1 MHDKRKLFFILI
13 LVLIILSMSF
23 VSAADNITGD
33 VGGETVLSVTD
44 DTVVDE
50 NVDDNSVEESGSV
63 LGLADNQSD
72 ENESEDNLADSD
84 AQVLGASNVEELDD
98 NENVKIVTS
107 NDAQVLSV
115 PNNEPVLNA
124 PNILNFYDNQHSTDD
139 IRNAIRDATGP
150 TIIYLNGG
158 TYNGRINFDIG
169 DQFPWWQNYDDN
181 YRKNKKVDL
190 TDIKIIGGSQSNP
203 NQKAAINPLNS
214 WENAFNFIGY
224 HEPIEADPDHRSGY
238 FSTSGYNL
246 INFEIIN
253 ITSKYRFFNIAGG
266 SMDNCVIDGCTSV
279 TQFFNAVGN
288 YHDNTQMLVKNCNF
302 TNCQQTSLGEDYVK
316 DGSGQLGAVFG
327 LNMVGCNFINTSSA
341 QHGGA
346 LCIADES
353 EWGSARIAT
362 TLYNCSF
369 INVTSRWFAIYIHG
383 NFRTSFDSISSPEII
398 DNCKFINCIG
408 TGEYSGAIGISHD
421 DLIVRNSEF
430 VNCSGGQGA
439 AIMVGG
445 IDPDHDGFSGRNT
458 KGNNVTIDNCTFT
471 NNVANLTKT
480 SSYCNGIYKWESYL
494 GNKDHSKYKYYNKLG
509 ENYYVEDWNGE
520 YYNKHEPIT
529 FYPTGNAGA
538 VYVFGNDTKILNCKF
553 NENIAENNGG
563 AIYILGHR
571 TLVNNSEFY
580 NQECNNG
587 TIYIKGNNATIK
599 DCKFEDNHAID
610 GSAIYIEGMNTLIS
624 NTTFKD
630 NNGTN
635 GTVYIKGD
643 NTKIVSGSKFNDNN
657 ASYGGGIYILGKNTE
672 ISASAFNNNNATND
686 GGGIYIKG
694 DNTQIKDSSSFTEN
708 YAAHDGG
715 GIYLGGTN
723 TEISA
728 TNFIGN
734 NATHD
739 GGGIYVRGNNT
750 KAIAGS
756 NFTEN
761 HANHDGGGMYVEG
774 MNTLISDSY
783 FERNDATYGAGMYIK
798 GNKTNITSGSKFI
811 ENQAV
816 NGAGAYLEGSNTL
829 VSGSVFERNNA
840 TQGGGMYIKGS
851 NTNITSKSNFT
862 QNNASDGAGVFIE
875 GSNTN
880 ISDSNF
886 EKNNATH
893 DGAGMY
899 VSGSNTRISDSD
911 FEKNNAS
918 NNGGGMFISGD
929 NTKIVSGSD
938 FSENYAVNGAGM
950 YIEGKNTEIQGSTFD
965 SNNAT
970 TEGGG
975 MYIKGNNT
983 NITSNSR
990 FIGNNATNGGGMYIE
1005 GSNTEVIGST
1015 FEKNNATCEGGGMY
1029 IKGNNTK
1036 ITQGSDFTQNY
1047 ATNGSGM
1054 YIEGSDTLV
1063 SGSKFEKNNATQ
1075 NGGGMFISGNRTKVR
1090 DNSDFS
1096 ENNATNGGGMYITGS
1111 NTEVLGSKF
1120 DSNNATDGAGMYI
1133 TGNNTKVLSGSY
1145 FTENYAAHDGAGM
1158 YIDGMNTLVSGSKFE
1173 KNNAT
1178 QNGGGMYIS
1187 GNNTNVTDNSDF
1199 IENYATNGGGMYID
1213 GMNTLVSG
1221 SKFEKNNATQNG
1233 GGMYISGNNTNI
1245 TSKSNFTENYA
1256 FNGGGVYIDGG
1267 NTSISGSNFINNHAT
1282 NGAGGFIDGS
1292 DTKISDST
1300 FTVNEADNGAGIY
1313 VEGKDTEISKS
1324 TFTENTA
1331 VNGSGAYVDGK
1342 NTRILNSNF
1351 TFNDATNGAGMYVK
1365 GTDTEISKSTFKNN
1379 DATNGAGG
1387 FVDGENTQIT
1397 DSIFEVNTAV
1407 NGSGIYVKG
1416 KGTKI
1421 NKSNFTNN
1429 SADNGAGAFVDGE
1442 NTAIS
1447 DSIFTIN
1454 NATTGAGFY
1463 VDGVGT
1469 EIIRSNFTNNSAVN
1483 GAGGYVEGKDTKILD
1498 SNFTI
1503 NNATNGAGIYVN
1515 GTHTEINNST
1525 FDHNTACDG
1534 AGGYV
1539 NGDDTK
1545 IIDSTFEINNATKGA
1560 GFYVSGTN
1568 TKVLNTIFDSNNA
1581 TDGAG
1586 GYVNGSDTN
1595 ITSNSTFKN
1604 NRAVN
1609 GAGIYVNGARTNI
1622 KNTTFD
1628 GNNATNGGGAYIKG
1642 SDTKILNSTFIK
1654 NNVTYHG
1661 GAVYIDGSASEF
1673 RNNNFTYNEAVPDN
1687 TVSELSG
1694 LGGAIFVKGD
1704 NTYTYANDFEHN
1716 KARNGSAIYSSG
1728 TNFKLENDIFR
1739 ENQAWSYL
1747 LVTVAEPVASYYNT
1761 KDVKIEVVHIGG
1773 DNMINA
1779 IHNNASFDQ
1788 ISLKNVSYIRS
1799 SPDNI
1804 SGKTYTTNAT
1814 EFEQPVDGVENSQNG
1829 TKLYQ
1834 DDREYLQNI
1843 TINVTYENT
1852 TVSYTFYSSLPNNGR
1867 GLLSAPLQ
1875 NRGAGNNNQIAYW
1888 EGLTNLYGDVYLT
1901 LPKASLKVG
1910 EYNVTATHPEDWNY
1924 KYILN
1929 STRFAILPYVDLS
1942 VDKTSDKFEYFDDD
1956 IAVWTITVHN
1966 ANNASN
1972 ATNVVL
1978 DDLLPSEFEFIN
1990 ASATQGSYDNHT
2002 GKWTIGNMTNGSTVT
2017 LTIHAL
2023 VESDV
2028 ERMDHFAHIESNE
2041 GKVIL
2046 DVQRVT
2052 EKDSYKMNDNAIWNF
2067 TVTNNGP
2074 VAAHNVNITH
2084 LFPFE
2089 FEFREIIE
2097 QSAGVYNSGVATG
2110 EWFIDSIASGQT
2122 VTLKLKTI
2130 ATADD
2135 DEISNLVN
2143 VDYTEKHQNLTV
2155 KKESDKEEYHADHIA
2170 YFTITITNNNGC
2182 NATNVILNDVLQP
2195 EFEFNGTYTAT
2206 RGEYNSTTNK
2216 WTIPELKEGEHATL
2230 NIYSHTVIIRGNVT
2244 NYAEVSCSEGEWN
2257 YTNNYANRT
2266 VEVVPLPLPTKS
2278 VSNITP
2284 NYHDYI
2290 EYNLTIYNTGNT
2302 TYKKNLTITDTLPVG
2317 LDFIEFVSI
2326 TGADLVNQTN
2336 SSGASVNH
2344 IVDGRKVKWIITNI
2358 TNKTSA
2364 VITVKLQV
2372 NGLGKLVTNTSVIN
2386 SIYNLDND
2394 NELYNKLIDLTNNV
2408 TFMKKLFKLTGNST
2422 FIKSIVNL
2430 TNAGST
2436 FSKLIELVNN
2446 KTYVDAIGTLT
2457 NATFKNALIG
2467 LTANSVGINST
2478 GNLTNNLTVTG
2489 PNGTNVTDRCTVY
2502 PNTFVDI
2509 SVNITSDKDEYYV
2522 DDIAVWTITVS
2533 NAANGTNATN
2543 VTLKDLFPIGQF
2555 RFINC
2560 TLANGS
2566 SFTGDVWYIGDL
2578 ANGTNVTFTVYTL
2591 AIAPGIA
2598 EHNVTVSCN
2607 ETEWNYTNNKANKT
2621 VNVVVLPYPVKTVN
2635 NDTPYYNDII
2645 EYNITIVNEGR
2656 FNYTNILNVTDSL
2669 PDGLLFNGTYKV
2681 VGADNISFVD
2691 GGQTL
2696 TWRLTNITEDNATI
2710 TLWAKVVGLG
2720 DKIIRNSTFI
2730 AGNVTTDSAVKY
2742 VGNLT
2747 NNVTVTGPNGT
2758 KKYDNCTVYA
2768 IPIVDLKVNITSDKD
2783 EYFIDDIAVWTIN
2796 VSNAA
2801 NGTNATNVTLK
2812 ELFPSDK
2819 FEFINCTDGTN
2830 WFYSLEDFADI
2841 GFMGNGTNVTFTL
2854 YTLAIAPGVA
2864 EHNVTVSSNETEW
2877 NYTNNRANKTVNVVV
2892 LPYPVKTVN
2901 NDTPYYNDIIEYNIT
2916 IVNEGRFNY
2925 TNILNVTD
2933 SLPDGLLFNGTY
2945 KVVGADNISFVDG
2958 GQTLTWRLTNITEDN
2973 ATITLWAKVV
2983 GLGDKIIRNST
2994 FIAGNVTTDSA
3005 VKYVGNL
3012 TNNVTV
3018 TGPNGTKK
3026 YDNCTVY
3033 AIPIVDL
3040 KVNITSDKDEY
3051 FIDDIAVWTINVSNA
3066 ANGTNATNVTLK
3078 ELFPSDKFEFI
3089 NCTDGTNWFYSLEDF
3104 AEIGFMGNGT
3114 NVTFTVYSR
3123 AVANGTADYAVSVS
3137 CNETDWN
3144 LTNNEDNKTVNVVIL
3159 PYPVKTVSNI
3169 TPNYHDV
3176 IEYNLTIVN
3185 VGTTDYTGILNVTDS
3200 LPAGLIYNGTY
3211 DIKGAKEAVQFVN
3224 NNNQTLS
3231 WFITNITRN
3240 SNATITLYVKVIGLG
3255 EEITDMAEIGK
3266 IRDANDKRIINR
3278 LGNLTNN
3285 LTVTGPNGT
3294 NKTVNCTVY
3303 PVPIVDVAVN
3313 ITSDKDEYFIDD
3325 IAVWTI
3331 NVSNAANGTDATN
3344 VTLNSVFPS
3353 DKFEFI
3359 NCTNGTHWFYSPDD
3373 FANIGFMGN
3382 GTNVTFTV
3390 YSRAVANG
3398 TADYKVSVSCNETDW
3413 NLTNNEDNKTVNV
3426 VPLPYPV
3433 KTVNN
3438 NTPYYNDVIAYNLTI
3453 VNPGTTDYTNNL
3465 TVVDVL
3471 PDGLLFNGTFTYD
3484 NVVVLVNET
3493 DGHKFT
3499 WNITNIPGGKN
3510 ATITVYVKVV
3520 GLGDKIIRDADFIA
3534 NNVTKDSAVRYVGNL
3549 TNNVTV
3555 TGPNGTVKSD
3565 NCTVYP
3571 VPIVDL
3577 SVNKTSDKDEYF
3589 VGDEVVWTIIV
3600 SNARNGTDATNV
3612 TLKDLIPAQFEV
3624 TGCSTANGTYN
3635 AKTGI
3640 WYIDF
3645 MGNGTVATLIINSI
3659 AKTVITNITN
3669 VAVVTSNETDW
3680 NKTNNDD
3687 NVTVVIVPHPIKT
3700 VNNDTPYYHEII
3712 EYNLTIVNNG
3722 DANYTNVLN
3731 VTDSLPTG
3739 LDFVGNY
3746 TIVGADE
3753 ISMSLAGRVF
3763 TWMITNVT
3771 NKNATITVWVKV
3783 NGVGE
3788 LINNVTVSTPNGT
3801 NRSDDCTVNP
3811 MTLVDISVNITSD
3824 KDEYFVDDV
3833 AVFTITVSNAKNGT
3847 NASNINLSEFIP
3859 KEFEYMY
3866 YDPVDGTVY
3875 NETTHVW
3882 TIPTLANGTDVTLKV
3897 YAHAK
3902 IPVSNTTNKVNA
3914 SCSDKEW
3921 NYTNNRDNVT
3931 VEIVAFHRPVKVVS
3945 NSTPYYHE
3953 YVNYTMTVENL
3964 GNNTYTSNFTVI
3976 DTLPVG
3982 LEFIRTLNITGATNL
3997 SEVHKGQVIT
4007 WNLTNIK
4014 PKSNATIV
4022 IMVKVNAIG
4031 DLTNNLTVVGPR
4043 NSTDMV
4049 NCTINPMPIVDLK
4062 VNVTS
4067 NADEYFVDDIAVW
4080 TITVYN
4086 ANNGTNA
4093 TNVTLKDLF
4102 PYDNFEFINCTPGC
4116 DYNSTTGVWTIGFMG
4131 NGTNVTINITSRAKQ
4146 GGINITYNVTVSC
4159 NEDEWNTTNND
4170 DNITVDVY
4178 ELPHPVKTVNNS
4190 IPYYNDVIEYNL
4202 TIVNDGAIKYVDVL
4216 NVTDSLPVGL
4226 RFIDYKIKGANEA
4239 RAYVNV
4245 NNQTVTWFVTNITAG
4260 SNATITVRV
4269 KVAGIG
4275 ERIYNSTFIANN
4287 VTKDPAVKYVGNL
4300 TNNMTV
4306 TGPRGTNETVNC
4318 TVYPIPLVDISV
4330 NITSDKDEYFVDDV
4344 AVFTITVS
4352 NAANASNASNI
4363 KLNELIPKEFEFMY
4377 SSDDVAYNN
4386 TTGVWSIP
4394 ALANGTDITLEIYA
4408 HAKIPASNITNKVNA
4423 TCDEKEWNYT
4433 NNRDNVTV
4441 EIVAFHRP
4449 VKVVSNSTP
4458 YYHEYVNYTMT
4469 VENLGNNTYTSN
4481 FTVIDSLPAGLEF
4494 IETLSITGATNLSEV
4509 HNGQNITWILTNI
4522 KPKSNATIVVLVK
4535 VNAIGNLTNN
4545 LTVVGPRNSTDMVN
4559 CTINPM
4565 TLVDLTVNITSDKDE
4580 YFVDDV
4586 AVFTITVSNAANG
4599 TNASNIKLSELLP
4612 KEFEFMYSS
4621 DDVAY
4626 NNTTGVWSIPALAN
4640 GTDITLEI
4648 YAHAKTPANNI
4659 TNKVNVSCSD
4669 KEWNYTNNDDSVTV
4683 EIVAFHRP
4691 VKVVS
4696 NSTPYYHE
4704 YVNYTMTVENLGN
4717 NTYTSNFTVIDS
4729 LPAGLEFIETLSITG
4744 ATNLSEVHNGQNITW
4759 ILTNIKPKSNA
4770 TIVVLVKVNAIG
4782 NLTNNLTVVG
4792 PRNSTD
4798 MVNCTINPIPLVD
4811 LSVNITSDKDEY
4823 FVDDVAVW
4831 TIVVSNADNATN
4843 ATNVTLK
4850 DLFPSDNFKFINC
4863 TDSNGKSY
4871 NLTDGGW
4878 VIPVIANGTNI
4889 TFTVY
4894 SQAVT
4899 PGNDIDNTAEVN
4911 CTEKEW
4917 DYANNNATKSV
4928 NVVPLPRPVKEVS
4941 NHTPYYHE
4949 ELIYNLTVVNVGS
4962 GNYTDNLTVIDSLP
4976 VGLKFIETISVTGAA
4991 VLSEVPDGQVI
5002 TWTLTNITKGSA
5014 TITIRVKVNAIGNL
5028 TNNLTVVGPRGNE
5041 TMVNCTVDP
5050 MPIVDI
5056 SVNITSDKVE
5066 YFVDDVAVWTI
5077 TVSNADNAT
5086 NASNINLSGLLPD
5099 EFVFMH
5105 CDLPNGTVYN
5115 ETTGIW
5121 TIPSLA
5127 NGTNVTL
5134 VIYADAHV
5142 PGDGIV
5148 YPVNASCAE
5157 DEWNYTNNDDK
5168 KVVDIISFHKPD
5180 KEVSNSTPYYHE
5192 YVNYTLTVQN
5202 MGNFMYTSNFTVI
5215 DSLPA
5220 GLEFIRTLNITG
5232 AKNISEVHDGQKIT
5246 WILTNIPAK
5255 SNATIVILVKVNG
5268 VGDLTNNLTVIGPRN
5283 ATDMVDCTINP
5294 MTLVDISVNITSD
5307 KVEYFVDDVAAF
5319 TITVSNAA
5327 NGTNASNIKLSELLP
5342 DEFEYMYCDA
5352 ANGTVYNETTGIWT
5366 IPGLANGTN
5375 VTLVIYAHAKVPA
5388 SNIVNE
5394 VNASCS
5400 DKEWDY
5406 TNNDDDVVVDIISF
5420 HKPAKIVS
5428 NSTPYYHEYV
5438 NYTMTVENLGNFM
5451 YTSNFTVIDSLPAGL
5466 EFIRTLNITGAKNI
5480 SEVHDGQ
5487 KITWIL
5493 TNIPA
5498 KSNATI
5504 VILVK
5509 VNAIGDLTNNLTVV
5523 GPRNATD
5530 MVDCTIN
5537 PMPIVDISVNITSD
5551 KDEYFVDDV
5560 AVWTITVSN
5569 AANGTNASN
5578 INLSG
5583 LLPDEFVFMHC
5594 DLPNGTVYNETTG
5607 IWTIPSLANGTNVTL
5622 VIYADAHV
5630 PGDGIVYPVNA
5641 SCAEDEWNYTNN
5653 DDKKVV
5659 DIISFHKPEKTVSNS
5674 TPYYHEYVNYTLTVQ
5689 NMGNFMY
5696 TSNFTVIDSLPAG
5709 LEFIR
5714 TLNITG
5720 AKNISEVKDGQ
5731 VVTWILTNIPAKSN
5745 ATIIILVKVNA
5756 IGDLTNNL
5764 TVVGPRNATDM
5775 VNCTINPMP
5784 IVDLSVNITS
5794 DKDEY
5799 FVDDVATWT
5808 IIISNAANATNATNV
5823 SLKDLLPAEFEFIDC
5838 TLPEGTV
5845 YNETT
5850 GIWTIGDMANGTNL
5864 TLTITSRAVTPAKDI
5879 VNVVNATCSED
5890 EWNYANNEADK
5901 TVTIVDLPY
5910 PVKTVDNSTPNYHD
5924 TVEYNLTIVNT
5935 GTNAY
5940 VDNLTVIDSLPNG
5953 LQFIETVAIKGAKFV
5968 GDESVDGQ
5976 TVTWIITNI
5985 TDSATITVRV
5995 KVNAVGNLTNN
6006 LTIVG
6011 PNGTEKTV
6019 NCTINPVPVVDISVN
6034 ITTDKNVYFVGDVV
6048 AVTVTVSND
6057 PNSVNATEVAL
6068 SHFIPPQFEFINC
6081 TTENGTFDPVNRI
6094 WKIGD
6099 LENGTSVTMVV
6110 YLLANETGIDID
6122 NAVEVKCAQKE
6133 LNITNNVDNKLV
6145 NVVPLPLIEKT
6156 VNTTTPYNK
6165 EFVEYYLT
6173 VKNIANTTYI
6183 NNLTVIDVLPAELIF
6198 NKTISIS
6205 GADLIGETEDG
6216 KKVTWI
6222 ITNISAKSEAVIT
6235 VKVFVNDI
6243 GNLTNNLTVIG
6254 PNGDNDTVNCTIT
6267 PIPVADLEI
6276 IKNVSTTIP
6285 HKNDIIIWKITVTN
6299 NGPDTA
6305 INTKVTD
6312 KLPSEVVYV
6321 SDDSLNNYNS
6331 KSGIWNVG
6339 DLAGGESK
6347 TLTIKARVVKTNT
6360 TITNFADVKS
6370 DTYDPNETNNRCSNS
6385 TDVPPEAD
6393 LSITVKPDITEV
6405 RVGDEVVYT
6414 ITVLND
6420 GPDTAEN
6427 TTASI
6432 KIPKELELLG
6442 YEPSQGTYDPET
6454 GTWDIGDVPPGEEVT
6469 LILKTR
6475 ALVDGKIIV
6484 EASVRCDTYES
6495 DLSNNNASCEIT
6507 VLPEEEPPAEGH
6519 ELPKMHA
6526 TGNPIAMVV
6535 LALLAAAGASIRR
6548 KI

>member
-23 VSAADNITGD
+23 VSAADNITSD

-44 DTVVDE
+44 DTAVDE
-50 NVDDNSVEESGSV
+50 NVENVSVEESGSV

-84 AQVLGASNVEELDD
+84 VQVLGV
-98 NENVKIVTS
+98 S
-107 NDAQVLSV
+107 NDEILSAS
-115 PNNEPVLNA
+115 PYIDKYFEN
-124 PNILNFYDNQHSTDD
+124 
-139 IRNAIRDATGP
+139 
-150 TIIYLNGG
+150 NGG
-158 TYNGRINFDIG
+158 TPKDVINRIKYLSDNYKNSGGAILYLYGKDYNA
-169 DQFPWWQNYDDN
+169 QAWQNGGSGELAGLSKTQTYEI
-181 YRKNKKVDL
+181 KNVKV
-190 TDIKIIGGSQSNP
+190 IGGSPQNP
-203 NQKAAINPLNS
+203 NLIAHFTNLQAYQCAFVFTAYK
-214 WENAFNFIGY
+214 ENLPYTFRESPNT
-224 HEPIEADPDHRSGY
+224 RSGFY
-238 FSTSGYNL
+238 GTSGYNL
-246 INFEIIN
+246 INVTFEN
-253 ITSKYRFFNIAGG
+253 LESSSKLLTMNGG
-266 SMDNCVIDGCTSV
+266 SMKDCVIKNCKSPY
-279 TQFFNAVGN
+279 QFFTACGS
-288 YHDNTQMLVKNCNF
+288 YFTGSQIPIINCSF
-302 TNCQQTSLGEDYVK
+302 INCHQTYPGDKDVK
-316 DGSGQLGAVFG
+316 DGTGQFGAVFG
-327 LNMVGCNFINTSSA
+327 VNMVGCKFINTSSA

-353 EWGSARIAT
+353 DWGSLNISS
-362 TLYNCSF
+362 TLTNCDF
-369 INVTSRWFAIYIHG
+369 INVTSRWFAIYMHG
-383 NFRTSFDSISSPEII
+383 NFSTSVEYLNSPQII
-398 DNCKFINCIG
+398 DGCKFINC
-408 TGEYSGAIGISHD
+408 TSSGEYSAGIGISHNSV
-421 DLIVRNSEF
+421 IIRNSKF
-430 VNCSGGQGA
+430 INNDGGQGA

-445 IDPDHDGFSGRNT
+445 IDRNHDGFAGRNFQ
-458 KGNNVTIDNCTFT
+458 GNDVLIEGCEFSDNH
-471 NNVANLTKT
+471 VAITGQT
-480 SSYCNGIYKWESYL
+480 GSVSPDH
-494 GNKDHSKYKYYNKLG
+494 GNFVSN
-509 ENYYVEDWNGE
+509 
-520 YYNKHEPIT
+520 
-529 FYPTGNAGA
+529 PTGNAGA
-538 VYVFGNDTKILNCKF
+538 VYVYGNDTIIRDCIFDKNKAK
-553 NENIAENNGG
+553 EGDGA
-563 AIYILGHR
+563 AIYIYGQR
-571 TLVNNSEFY
+571 TRVEDSQFY
-580 NQECNNG
+580 NHECENG
-587 TIYIKGNNATIK
+587 TIFIEGNNTKIIDSTFK
-599 DCKFEDNHAID
+599 DNHAED
-610 GSAIYIEGMNTLIS
+610 GSAIFILGSYTEIS
-624 NTTFKD
+624 GSTFEK

-635 GTVYIKGD
+635 GTVYIKG
-643 NTKIVSGSKFNDNN
+643 NYTNITFNSNFKDNN
-657 ASYGGGIYILGKNTE
+657 ASYGGGIYILGARTL
-672 ISASAFNNNNATND
+672 ISASDFENNNATND

-694 DNTQIKDSSSFTEN
+694 DNTQIKDATSFTEN

-728 TNFIGN
+728 TKFIGN

-761 HANHDGGGMYVEG
+761 HATNGGGMYVEG

-886 EKNNATH
+886 ERNNATH

-1173 KNNAT
+1173 LNNAT
-1178 QNGGGMYIS
+1178 NNGGGMYIS

-1300 FTVNEADNGAGIY
+1300 FTVNEAKNGAGIY
-1313 VEGKDTEISKS
+1313 VEGTDTEISKS

-1365 GTDTEISKSTFKNN
+1365 GTDTEITKSTFKNN
-1379 DATNGAGG
+1379 DAVNGAGG
-1387 FVDGENTQIT
+1387 FVEGENTQIT

-1416 KGTKI
+1416 RDTKI
-1421 NKSNFTNN
+1421 KKSNFTNN

-1442 NTAIS
+1442 NTTIS

-1503 NNATNGAGIYVN
+1503 NNATYGAGIYVN

-1525 FDHNTACDG
+1525 FDHNNARDG

-1642 SDTKILNSTFIK
+1642 SDTKIMNSTFIK

-2358 TNKTSA
+2358 TNKTRA

-2394 NELYNKLIDLTNNV
+2394 TELYNKLIDLTNNV

-2430 TNAGST
+2430 TNAGAT

-2489 PNGTNVTDRCTVY
+2489 PNGTNVTDRCSVY

-2522 DDIAVWTITVS
+2522 DDIAVWIITVS

-2543 VTLKDLFPIGQF
+2543 VTLKDLFPSGQF
-2555 RFINC
+2555 KFINC

-2598 EHNVTVSCN
+2598 EHNVTVSC
-2607 ETEWNYTNNKANKT
+2607 
-2621 VNVVVLPYPVKTVN
+2621 
-2635 NDTPYYNDII
+2635 
-2645 EYNITIVNEGR
+2645 
-2656 FNYTNILNVTDSL
+2656 
-2669 PDGLLFNGTYKV
+2669 
-2681 VGADNISFVD
+2681 
-2691 GGQTL
+2691 
-2696 TWRLTNITEDNATI
+2696 
-2710 TLWAKVVGLG
+2710 
-2720 DKIIRNSTFI
+2720 
-2730 AGNVTTDSAVKY
+2730 
-2742 VGNLT
+2742 
-2747 NNVTVTGPNGT
+2747 
-2758 KKYDNCTVYA
+2758 
-2768 IPIVDLKVNITSDKD
+2768 
-2783 EYFIDDIAVWTIN
+2783 
-2796 VSNAA
+2796 
-2801 NGTNATNVTLK
+2801 
-2812 ELFPSDK
+2812 
-2819 FEFINCTDGTN
+2819 
-2830 WFYSLEDFADI
+2830 
-2841 GFMGNGTNVTFTL
+2841 
-2854 YTLAIAPGVA
+2854 
-2864 EHNVTVSSNETEW
+2864 NETEW

-2973 ATITLWAKVV
+2973 ATITLWAKVI

-2994 FIAGNVTTDSA
+2994 FIAGNVTTDPA

-3066 ANGTNATNVTLK
+3066 ANGTNATNVTLNSG
-3078 ELFPSDKFEFI
+3078 FPSDKFEFI

-3123 AVANGTADYAVSVS
+3123 AVANGTADYAVNVS

-3200 LPAGLIYNGTY
+3200 LPAGLIYNSTY

-3255 EEITDMAEIGK
+3255 DEITDMAEIGK

-3600 SNARNGTDATNV
+3600 LNARNGTDATNV

-3753 ISMSLAGRVF
+3753 ISMSLAGRAF

-3882 TIPTLANGTDVTLKV
+3882 TIPTLANGTDITLKV

-3902 IPVSNTTNKVNA
+3902 IPVSNTTNKVNV

-3976 DTLPVG
+3976 DSLPVG

-4031 DLTNNLTVVGPR
+4031 NLTNNLTVVGPR

-4093 TNVTLKDLF
+4093 TNVTLKDMF

-4178 ELPHPVKTVNNS
+4178 ELPYPVKTVNNS

-4260 SNATITVRV
+4260 LNATITVRV

-4275 ERIYNSTFIANN
+4275 ERIYNSTFIADN

-4300 TNNMTV
+4300 TNNVTV

-4386 TTGVWSIP
+4386 TTGVWTIGDM
-4394 ALANGTDITLEIYA
+4394 ANGTDVTLKVYA
-4408 HAKIPASNITNKVNA
+4408 HAKTPASNIINKVNV

-4433 NNRDNVTV
+4433 NNKDDVVV

-4509 HNGQNITWILTNI
+4509 HKGQNITWILTNI

-4535 VNAIGNLTNN
+4535 VNAVGNLTNN

-4976 VGLKFIETISVTGAA
+4976 VGLKFIETINVTGAA

-5283 ATDMVDCTINP
+5283 ATDVVNCTINP
-5294 MTLVDISVNITSD
+5294 MTLVDISVNVTSD

-5327 NGTNASNIKLSELLP
+5327 NGTNASNIRLSELLP

-5366 IPGLANGTN
+5366 IPSLANGTN

-5509 VNAIGDLTNNLTVV
+5509 VNAIGNLTNNLTVV

-5659 DIISFHKPEKTVSNS
+5659 DIISFHKPDKEVSNS

-5808 IIISNAANATNATNV
+5808 ITISNAANATNATNV

-5838 TLPEGTV
+5838 TLPEGTT

-5879 VNVVNATCSED
+5879 VNEVNATCSED
-5890 EWNYANNEADK
+5890 EWNYANNEVDK

-6222 ITNISAKSEAVIT
+6222 ITNISAKSEVVIT